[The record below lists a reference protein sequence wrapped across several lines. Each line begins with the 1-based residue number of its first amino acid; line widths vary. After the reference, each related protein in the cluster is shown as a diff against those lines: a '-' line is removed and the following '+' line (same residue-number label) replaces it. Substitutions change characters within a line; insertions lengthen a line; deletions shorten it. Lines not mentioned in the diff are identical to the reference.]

1 MLRVKYLSE
10 LVKKKKQIKQDEQL
24 KTESRAEETKANE
37 SGAEEDSRHDEQE

>member
-10 LVKKKKQIKQDEQL
+10 LVKKKKQMEQDEQL